1 MNLLP
6 HEVVD
11 TGPNPNPSYSVIWMH
26 GLGASGHD
34 FVPIVPELKLP
45 ASCDVRFIFPHA
57 PERPVT
63 VNGGYIMPS
72 WYDIFSMELEREIDE
87 EQILAS
93 AAAVHRF
100 IDAEIE
106 RGVASEN
113 IVLAG
118 FSQGGAVAYQAALTY
133 PKPLGGLMAMSTYFA
148 TPELCKQTEVNA
160 QLPILIQHGT
170 ADSVVPESLGRQAQG
185 RLEAGGW
192 SLEYRTYPMDHEVC
206 MPQIMDISRWLQ
218 QRMT

>member
-6 HEVVD
+6 HETVE
-11 TGPNPNPSYSVIWMH
+11 TGESPTYSVIWMH

-34 FVPIVPELKLP
+34 FVPMVPELKLP
-45 ASCDVRFIFPHA
+45 SDKAVRFVFPHA

-87 EQILAS
+87 GQILAS
-93 AAAVHRF
+93 AAAVHQF
-100 IDAEIE
+100 IDRELE
-106 RGVASEN
+106 RGVESEN
-113 IVLAG
+113 VILAG

-133 PKPLGGLMAMSTYFA
+133 PKRLGGLMAMSTYFA
-148 TPELCKQTEVNA
+148 TPTLCQQTEANA
-160 QLPILIQHGT
+160 QLPILIQHGM
-170 ADSVVPESLGRQAQG
+170 ADSVVPESLGRQAQA

-192 SLEYRTYPMDHEVC
+192 SSEYKTYPMDHEVC
-206 MPQIMDISRWLQ
+206 MPQVLDISTWLQ
-218 QRMT
+218 QRFS

>member
-6 HEVVD
+6 HERVE
-11 TGPNPNPSYSVIWMH
+11 TGENPTHTVIWLH

-45 ASCDVRFIFPHA
+45 ADKAVRFIFPHA

-87 EQILAS
+87 EQILSS

-100 IDAEIE
+100 IESESE
-106 RGVASEN
+106 RGIESEN
-113 IVLAG
+113 VILAG

-133 PKPLGGLMAMSTYFA
+133 PKALGGLIAMSTYFA
-148 TPELCKQTEVNA
+148 TPKLCQQTEVNA

-170 ADSVVPESLGRQAQG
+170 SDSVVPESLGRQAQA
-185 RLEAGGW
+185 RLESGGW
-192 SLEYRTYPMDHEVC
+192 SSEYRTYPMDHEVC
-206 MPQIMDISRWLQ
+206 MPQIVDISTWLQ
-218 QRMT
+218 QRLS

>member
-6 HEVVD
+6 HELIE
-11 TGPNPNPSYSVIWMH
+11 TGKNPTYSVIWLH

-45 ASCDVRFIFPHA
+45 AEKAVRFIFPHA

-87 EQILAS
+87 TQILAS
-93 AAAVHRF
+93 AAAVHQF
-100 IDAEIE
+100 IDRELE
-106 RGVASEN
+106 RGVNSEN
-113 IVLAG
+113 VILAG

-133 PKPLGGLMAMSTYFA
+133 PKRLGGLMAMSTYFA
-148 TPELCKQTEVNA
+148 TPTLCQQTEVNA

-170 ADSVVPESLGRQAQG
+170 ADSVVPELLGRQAHA
-185 RLEAGGW
+185 RLESGGW
-192 SLEYRTYPMDHEVC
+192 SSQYKTYPMDHEVC
-206 MPQIMDISRWLQ
+206 MPQVLDISTWLQ
-218 QRMT
+218 QRFS

>member
-6 HEVVD
+6 HETVE
-11 TGPNPNPSYSVIWMH
+11 TGESPTYSVIWMH

-34 FVPIVPELKLP
+34 FVPMVPELKLP
-45 ASCDVRFIFPHA
+45 SDKAVRFVFPHA

-93 AAAVHRF
+93 AAAVHQF
-100 IDAEIE
+100 IDRELE
-106 RGVASEN
+106 RGVNSEN
-113 IVLAG
+113 VILAG

-133 PKPLGGLMAMSTYFA
+133 PKRLGGLMAMSTYFA
-148 TPELCKQTEVNA
+148 TPKLCQQTEANA
-160 QLPILIQHGT
+160 QLPILIQHGR
-170 ADSVVPESLGRQAQG
+170 ADSVVPESLGRQAHA

-192 SLEYRTYPMDHEVC
+192 SSEYKTYPMDHEVC
-206 MPQIMDISRWLQ
+206 MPQVSDISTWLH
-218 QRMT
+218 QRFS